1 MKQLLNHNYF
11 VIGSDDN
18 NVSILNT
25 KDYTTSCVLTG
36 HTQGVRALET
46 MKNGDII
53 SGSMDQTIRIWS
65 VEEVTWRDF
74 EDDSP
79 VYHEYDSIRKNSPHK
94 LEDIFKSD
102 FRLQTIIKYDHVGFK
117 PQNVLKGHE
126 GPVFCLRLL
135 PNERLVSGS
144 GDHTLRIWNVV
155 KGSCLNTLES
165 HSRDIKCIEII
176 PQKHFLLSGGNDLTI
191 KMWDYKGKKSV
202 PSPCLQTFTGHS
214 DQVTTITWIS
224 SLEVFVTGSHDSTCR
239 VWSLDCVK
247 PKKIFN
253 FNEREVISSLEVG
266 KGLICTSSMD
276 HTLTFWV
283 ADNGRVIRKIKL
295 KNEDDSYTLL
305 LLRNLTVVAAGKLKT
320 AFFYQ

>member
-1 MKQLLNHNYF
+1 MKIKTVHTRTIYSMKQLLNQNYF

-102 FRLQTIIKYDHVGFK
+102 FRL
-117 PQNVLKGHE
+117 
-126 GPVFCLRLL
+126 
-135 PNERLVSGS
+135 
-144 GDHTLRIWNVV
+144 
-155 KGSCLNTLES
+155 
-165 HSRDIKCIEII
+165 
-176 PQKHFLLSGGNDLTI
+176 
-191 KMWDYKGKKSV
+191 
-202 PSPCLQTFTGHS
+202 
-214 DQVTTITWIS
+214 
-224 SLEVFVTGSHDSTCR
+224 
-239 VWSLDCVK
+239 
-247 PKKIFN
+247 
-253 FNEREVISSLEVG
+253 
-266 KGLICTSSMD
+266 
-276 HTLTFWV
+276 
-283 ADNGRVIRKIKL
+283 
-295 KNEDDSYTLL
+295 
-305 LLRNLTVVAAGKLKT
+305 
-320 AFFYQ
+320 